1 MLGYKLVRIEKP
13 PAEAW
18 REMKE
23 AANELA
29 ASLTACWREICRQVW
44 DTCGQ
49 YLCRAEFPD
58 IDVGSERVC
67 VRAGDGWLWLPKEV
81 REHWDLRASQVREAI
96 QKMASLTRDMLQR
109 AADEAL
115 ER

>member
-1 MLGYKLVRIEKP
+1 MTGYKLVKTEKP

-18 REMKE
+18 REMKQT
-23 AANELA
+23 ANELA
-29 ASLTACWREICRQVW
+29 TELTKCWEEICQQVFS
-44 DTCGQ
+44 TCGQ
-49 YLCRAEFPD
+49 YLRLAELPD

>member
-1 MLGYKLVRIEKP
+1 MLSYRLVKLDKP

-18 REMKE
+18 RELKE
-23 AANELA
+23 TANEMA
-29 ASLTACWREICRQVW
+29 ASLTACWREICQQVW
-44 DTCGQ
+44 EECGQ
-49 YLCRAEFPD
+49 YLCRAELPD
-58 IDVGSERVC
+58 VDVGSERVC

-96 QKMASLTRDMLQR
+96 EKMASLTRDMLQR

>member
-1 MLGYKLVRIEKP
+1 MQAYRLVKVDKP

-18 REMKE
+18 RELKQT
-23 AANELA
+23 ANELA
-29 ASLTACWREICRQVW
+29 AFLTACWREISQQVW
-44 DTCGQ
+44 EECGQ
-49 YLCRAEFPD
+49 YLCRAELPD
-58 IDVGSERVC
+58 VDVGSERVC

>member
-1 MLGYKLVRIEKP
+1 MLSYRLVKLDKP

-18 REMKE
+18 RELKE
-23 AANELA
+23 TANEMA
-29 ASLTACWREICRQVW
+29 ASLTACWREICQQVW
-44 DTCGQ
+44 EECGQ
-49 YLCRAEFPD
+49 YLCRAELPD
-58 IDVGSERVC
+58 VDVGSERVC